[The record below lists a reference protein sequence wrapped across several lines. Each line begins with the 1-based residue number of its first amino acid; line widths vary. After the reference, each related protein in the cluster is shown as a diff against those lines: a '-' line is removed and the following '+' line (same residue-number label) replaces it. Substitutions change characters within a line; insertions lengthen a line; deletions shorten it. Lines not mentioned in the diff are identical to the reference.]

1 MQQIAQFFKVSEEQ
15 FVRDWCTATRRSADE
30 AKKVYQNKLS
40 AQWAQKIFAPKIC
53 DKYDY

>member
-30 AKKVYQNKLS
+30 AKKVYQNIQLPRRAKRGDLI
-40 AQWAQKIFAPKIC
+40 WH
-53 DKYDY
+53 